1 MKQLTSATF
10 KEFTKDDPIFIG
22 KFVENFLRR
31 EDSKTEPDKKAG
43 DLMGYK
49 FTDEDGNEEI
59 IGSSSTVKQVMQPDD
74 KDKEPVKAGEI
85 IGFEF
90 LGKGIT
96 SKKRPFNKFNI
107 YLFDSFEE
115 AKKHFGIE

>member
-10 KEFTKDDPIFIG
+10 KEFTKDDNIFIG
-22 KFVENFLRR
+22 KFVEKFLRK

-49 FTDEDGNEEI
+49 FVDESGNEEI
-59 IGSSSTVKQVMQPDD
+59 VGSSSTVKQVMEPETG
-74 KDKEPVKAGEI
+74 EPVKAGAV

-107 YLFDSFEE
+107 YEFNSFEE
-115 AKKHFGIE
+115 ANTHFGLK